1 MKTKMKK
8 TFLLN
13 LVINRSYFLLC
24 FSWSV
29 SSDISAQSTPIKEV
43 IFDSSKQISLWT
55 SSPPKAWQKTDMRLG
70 KDYIHSVYQACN
82 PNFNNN
88 PKTLWTN
95 WIPKQ
100 DAHELLLD
108 LSFAQED
115 QQPVYI
121 YVQRSDQP
129 RDQYFGRPREAVHE
143 ITAQHQFPKGAFPQD
158 KDLYHAQGLHL
169 GKISQNGFHLG
180 FSYSGECI
188 FIASVQVFF
197 MKCPT
202 FAWNKMEFEE
212 TPAGSGFRKGVCVSS
227 AVEVSAPMMKCQSN
241 GTWGPPL
248 GLCACDA
255 GYQAEGNSCK
265 ACRLG
270 SYKPANESGGC
281 MPCPPRSKTHR
292 EGAFQCDCEQG
303 YERLQSDPPQLGC
316 TRPPSSP
323 VNLTSQHLG
332 DTVVTLHWAPPADLG
347 GRAEVEYDV
356 LCKQRQDAS
365 VGQWVPCES
374 KVLILPSAVGLKHT
388 AVNITRMKP
397 ELDYHLSV
405 TARNAISTKLGFDHS
420 IQSVIIY
427 KWRAPISILPSPGL
441 ITHSKQVLSPGL
453 IAALLCG
460 VLFPF
465 ILVAAIFFFVRHRHR
480 KLSEDEQMVFISH
493 TGVTFRRTDEPEHT
507 AQPEQIISSVQMLEG
522 ASCRLLCGL
531 RDVLVERTKLTMGKE
546 LGKGEF
552 GAVYEGIF
560 SPQGGEDIKVAVKT
574 MRVGINSQGDLESF
588 LKEAE
593 IMQHFDHDNVVK
605 LLGVAL
611 ERDPESSIPVPL
623 VILPFMKHGDLR
635 RFLIATRYGDIPM
648 FVPYQSLLRFM
659 IDISAG
665 MEYLSSQGFLH
676 RDLAARNCMLGDD
689 LRVCVAD
696 FGLSKKIYSRNYYRQ
711 KVAVRMPVKWMAIES
726 LSESVYTTKSD
737 VWSFGITM
745 WEITSR
751 GRTPYPGV
759 PNHEL
764 LDLLECG
771 HRLKQG
777 ENNSKLYEVMLS
789 CWHRDPSQR
798 PCFGELGQR
807 LKALLSELPPLEAS
821 KEAHY
826 INQGLEV
833 ATDHQDGA
841 EALDLEEEGVV
852 NNIYLPEPFG
862 GFKTYSRSE
871 EEKEEG
877 GYLLC
882 NKTE

>member
-1 MKTKMKK
+1 MKTERKK
-8 TFLLN
+8 TLLMN
-13 LVINRSYFLLC
+13 LFINCSYFL
-24 FSWSV
+24 FFIISWSA
-29 SSDISAQSTPIKEV
+29 SADKSAQSNPIREV
-43 IFDSSKQISLWT
+43 IFDSSKQRSLEWT
-55 SSPPKAWQKTDMRLG
+55 SSSPKSWKETYMQLG
-70 KDYIHSVYQACN
+70 KDYKHFVYQACN
-82 PNFNNN
+82 PKFSNT
-88 PKTLWTN
+88 PQTLWTN

-100 DAHELLLD
+100 DAHEIQLD

-121 YVQRSDQP
+121 YVQGSDQP
-129 RDQYFGRPREAVHE
+129 LDQNIGIPREAVHE
-143 ITAQHQFPKGAFPQD
+143 ITAQNQFPVGGVPLD
-158 KDLYHAQGLHL
+158 ENLNHAQGLHL
-169 GKISQNGFHLG
+169 GKIFQKGFHLG
-180 FSYSGECI
+180 FSYSGICI
-188 FIASVQVFF
+188 FIASVELFF
-197 MKCPT
+197 MKCPE
-202 FAWNKMEFEE
+202 FAWSQMKFEE
-212 TPAGSGFRKGVCVSS
+212 TPAGSGLSKGVCVNS
-227 AVEVSAPMMKCQSN
+227 AVEISAPVMKCQSN
-241 GTWGPPL
+241 GTWGPPQ
-248 GLCACDA
+248 GLCVCDA
-255 GYQAEGNSCK
+255 GYQPEGNSCK

-270 SYKPANESGGC
+270 SFKPANESGGC
-281 MPCPPRSKTHR
+281 LPCPPRSTTHQ

-303 YERLQSDPPQLGC
+303 YARLQSDPPQLGC
-316 TRPPSSP
+316 TKPPSPP

-332 DTVVTLHWAPPADLG
+332 DTAATLHWAPPADLG

-356 LCKQRQDAS
+356 QCKQRQDAS
-365 VGQWVPCES
+365 GDQWDPCENT
-374 KVLILPSAVGLKHT
+374 VLILPYTTGLKHT
-388 AVNITRMKP
+388 AVNITKIKP

-405 TARNAISTKLGFDHS
+405 TAHNAISTILGNHHS
-420 IQSVIIY
+420 MQSTIIY
-427 KWRAPISILPSPGL
+427 KARDPLSTLPSPGP
-441 ITHSKQVLSPGL
+441 ITHSKQVLFSGL

-465 ILVAAIFFFVRHRHR
+465 ILIAVFFFVRRRHR
-480 KLSEDEQMVFISH
+480 KRSDDEQAVFISH
-493 TGVTFRRTDEPEHT
+493 TGVTFQRIDEPEPT
-507 AQPEQIISSVQMLEG
+507 AQSEQITIQMLEG
-522 ASCRLLCGL
+522 VSSRLLCGL

-574 MRVGINSQGDLESF
+574 MRVGIHSQEDLESF

-593 IMQHFDHDNVVK
+593 IMRYFDHDNVVK

-611 ERDPESSIPVPL
+611 ERDPQSSIPVPL

-635 RFLIATRYGDIPM
+635 RFLIATRYGDVQM

-659 IDISAG
+659 IDIAAG
-665 MEYLSSQGFLH
+665 MEYLSSRGFLH

-696 FGLSKKIYSRNYYRQ
+696 FGLSKKIYSSNYYRQ

-759 PNHEL
+759 PNHEV
-764 LDLLECG
+764 LDMLESG
-771 HRLKQG
+771 HHLKQG
-777 ENNSKLYEVMLS
+777 DIDSKLYEVMLS

-798 PCFGELGQR
+798 PCFGELGQK

-821 KEAHY
+821 KDAHY
-826 INQGLEV
+826 INQALE
-833 ATDHQDGA
+833 AASNRQDAAEDVDPEMEGA
-841 EALDLEEEGVV
+841 V
-852 NNIYLPEPFG
+852 NNIYLPEPVSG
-862 GFKTYSRSE
+862 LVYYSRSVE
-871 EEKEEG
+871 DKEED

-882 NKTE
+882 NKNE